1 MSVPTQITFFEFLT
15 PLVAS
20 GQKTITIRDK
30 SENHY
35 VPGTRVEVFTL
46 ETQRKV
52 CEIDILAVEPLKFD
66 EINEFHAEQEA
77 IELPKLKALIQEIYP
92 NIDELYVI
100 TYQLAKSSSARI
112 MVK

>member
-1 MSVPTQITFFEFLT
+1 M
-15 PLVAS
+15 
-20 GQKTITIRDK
+20 
-30 SENHY
+30 
-35 VPGTRVEVFTL
+35 PGTRVEVFTL

-66 EINEFHAEQEA
+66 EINEFHSEQEA

-100 TYQLAKSSSARI
+100 TYQLAK
-112 MVK
+112 

>member
-1 MSVPTQITFFEFLT
+1 
-15 PLVAS
+15 
-20 GQKTITIRDK
+20 
-30 SENHY
+30 HY

-52 CEIDILAVEPLKFD
+52 CEIDILVVEPLKFD

-100 TYQLAKSSSARI
+100 TYQLAK
-112 MVK
+112 